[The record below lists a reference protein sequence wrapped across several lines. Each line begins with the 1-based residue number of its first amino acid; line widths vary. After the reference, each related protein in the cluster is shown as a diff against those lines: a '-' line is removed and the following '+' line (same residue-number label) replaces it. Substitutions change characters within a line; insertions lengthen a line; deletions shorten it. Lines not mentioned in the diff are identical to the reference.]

1 MSSRT
6 PVIDPNILETIA
18 GFRVPQVRL
27 SKPGVIASG
36 APIGALDAGRRLRD
50 EPLLLDRFPL
60 KTPADRRVAR
70 NLGDASSMEL
80 GRSDQISR

>member
-1 MSSRT
+1 MSGRV

-18 GFRVPQVRL
+18 GFGVPPLRL
-27 SKPGVIASG
+27 PKADAIASD

-50 EPLLLDRFPL
+50 EPLLLDRFPP
-60 KTPADRRVAR
+60 KTPADRRVAQ